1 MRPPLRSRDDDR
13 AFDINMTPMI
23 DVVFLLLVFFVCTT
37 DFHAVEALL
46 PTPLKAAGA
55 TAEVAAAEPPEI
67 EELENVV
74 IKLGVID
81 GAPRWEVNARVCRAS
96 AELRDTLARLAAIE
110 KRLPIVLDIDGAVP
124 LGDAIDLYDWCR
136 LAGFEQVRF
145 SAPAPA
151 GA

>member
-1 MRPPLRSRDDDR
+1 
-13 AFDINMTPMI
+13 MTPMI

-55 TAEVAAAEPPEI
+55 TAAPPEI

-74 IKLGVID
+74 IKLGVVD
-81 GAPRWEVNARVCRAS
+81 GAPRWELNARVCRAP
-96 AELRDTLARLAAIE
+96 AEVRDTLARLAAIE

-145 SAPAPA
+145 AAPAPP

>member
-1 MRPPLRSRDDDR
+1 MRPPLRPRDDDR

-74 IKLGVID
+74 IKLGVVD
-81 GAPRWEVNARVCRAS
+81 GAPRWELNARVCRAP
-96 AELRDTLARLAAIE
+96 AEVRDTLARLAAIA

-145 SAPAPA
+145 AAPAPPDA
-151 GA
+151 

>member
-55 TAEVAAAEPPEI
+55 TAAPPEI

-74 IKLGVID
+74 IKLGVVD
-81 GAPRWEVNARVCRAS
+81 GAPRWEVNARVCRAP
-96 AELRDTLARLAAIE
+96 AEVRDTLARLAAIE

-145 SAPAPA
+145 AAPAPP

>member
-55 TAEVAAAEPPEI
+55 TAAPPEI

-74 IKLGVID
+74 IKLGVVD
-81 GAPRWEVNARVCRAS
+81 GAPRWELNARVCPAP
-96 AELRDTLARLAAIE
+96 AEVRDTLARLAAIE

-145 SAPAPA
+145 AAPAPP

>member
-55 TAEVAAAEPPEI
+55 TAAPPEI

-74 IKLGVID
+74 IKLGVVD
-81 GAPRWEVNARVCRAS
+81 GAPRWEVNARVCRAP

-110 KRLPIVLDIDGAVP
+110 KRLPVVLDIDGAVP

-145 SAPAPA
+145 AAPAPP

>member
-55 TAEVAAAEPPEI
+55 TAAPPEI

-74 IKLGVID
+74 IKLGVVD
-81 GAPRWEVNARVCRAS
+81 GAPRWEVNARVCRAP

-110 KRLPIVLDIDGAVP
+110 KRLPVVLDIDGAVP

-145 SAPAPA
+145 AAPAPPDA
-151 GA
+151 

>member
-1 MRPPLRSRDDDR
+1 
-13 AFDINMTPMI
+13 MTPMI

-55 TAEVAAAEPPEI
+55 TAAPPEI

-74 IKLGVID
+74 IKLGVVD
-81 GAPRWEVNARVCRAS
+81 GAPRWEVNARVCRAP

-110 KRLPIVLDIDGAVP
+110 KRLPVVLDIDGAVP

-145 SAPAPA
+145 AAPAPPDA
-151 GA
+151 